1 MIRIF
6 LTYDVYA
13 YDMILQFVSNVVWRH
28 LFNKTADNLERSMEN
43 EDECTILPC
52 TLLMFLLIL
61 SVVFMLLWSGHQVLS
76 ASIPIYH
83 CTVLSAC
90 IPIYHCTVLSACIPI
105 HHCTVLSACI
115 LSTTAPCT
123 M

>member
-1 MIRIF
+1 MNRRF

-61 SVVFMLLWSGHQVLS
+61 SVVCMLQWSGHQVLS

-90 IPIYHCTVLSACIPI
+90 IPIYHCTVHHVTLNVSTKTVAHTPI
-105 HHCTVLSACI
+105 TQI
-115 LSTTAPCT
+115 
-123 M
+123 

>member
-1 MIRIF
+1 MNRRF

-52 TLLMFLLIL
+52 TLLIILLMF
-61 SVVFMLLWSGHQVLS
+61 SVVCMLLESGYQ
-76 ASIPIYH
+76 
-83 CTVLSAC
+83 
-90 IPIYHCTVLSACIPI
+90 
-105 HHCTVLSACI
+105 VLSACI